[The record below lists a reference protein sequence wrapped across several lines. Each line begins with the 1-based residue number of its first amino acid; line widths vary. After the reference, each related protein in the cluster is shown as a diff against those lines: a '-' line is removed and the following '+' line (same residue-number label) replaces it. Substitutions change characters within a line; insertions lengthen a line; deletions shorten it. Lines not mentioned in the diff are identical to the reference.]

1 MATYYKYAER
11 SADSQVNWAE
21 VGKGISDMLTEQVK
35 IREEKKAAYEEAYR
49 IDTDKLV
56 NAPQGTWQDGNATV
70 NNFAHDMMAQQ
81 LIDYKLLKSGVMKE
95 RDYTLR
101 RENYKSGTN
110 TVFDLQKILQA
121 EKASTIDLYQKGEIQ
136 ALNISNMA
144 DVESYTDFANAKID
158 IDPYNPNINMSIYET
173 KMVDGKEVKVL
184 KKTSPV
190 NVLKGQLLQKVPAFK
205 LDEAV
210 TKDVASLAVDSD
222 FIYKAASVTG
232 AGSITK
238 LIGYGAIAGEY
249 EKKDKNGNPLY
260 PEFADSVGKMRDAI
274 TQTVNKYFSDP
285 YTVSS
290 ILTENTGK
298 YSAESYTVSREEAAK
313 DKTKLLKTLDPKTG
327 LYVLDKNGPHYKE
340 QEQEAREYV
349 EKTILGKLDAKRE
362 ITPTSQTQLQERRA
376 KTAAEIGQETA
387 EADAVNVA
395 QNLVYAL
402 TGDANQSSAGTKYM
416 TGLTGL
422 PFEKT
427 TEGISLT
434 DENGNVQT
442 FKFKADGKTLADP
455 TAFTKS
461 FIGPI
466 AKKTGLNQDD
476 VIREFNKLLPK
487 GARLNETT
495 VASGFDEQAMG
506 ASAFESLTKTVD
518 VNMDQEQ
525 VATNIQSY
533 TKATDMAEYL
543 NSNVAPNLGVDVS
556 FSNGLLSYGQSIYV
570 EVGGKSSPNY
580 SIGSPEKNKLAM
592 RKMKKFLID
601 NLATGATPE
610 ERDIAA
616 EDALRN
622 MQLPEGAATTG
633 TSETSAAGTSNL
645 NASQR
650 KGG

>member
-21 VGKGISDMLTEQVK
+21 VGKGISDMLTEEVRL
-35 IREEKKAAYEEAYR
+35 REEKKAAYEEAYR
-49 IDTDKLV
+49 IDTEKLV

-81 LIDYKLLKSGVMKE
+81 LIDYKLLKSGVMNE

-121 EKASTIDLYQKGEIQ
+121 EKAKTIEAYQKGEIQ

-173 KMVDGKEVKVL
+173 RMVDGKEVRVL

-222 FIYKAASVTG
+222 FIYKAASTMG

-249 EKKDKNGNPLY
+249 AKKDKDGNPLY

-285 YTVSS
+285 YAVSS

-349 EKTILGKLDAKRE
+349 EKLILSKLDAKRE
-362 ITPTSQTQLQERRA
+362 IVPISKEPIQYAPEYVTSGKKGAEAQEVAAGYWNKILFA
-376 KTAAEIGQETA
+376 KTPQEAQAAADVLIGTPRAIEMELTKMDFTSNPGSVLLKYANPAKNRTIKMFDESGKPVNEGDWAALGGGTGKYGGLTKEQYTTVGTERQGIPATISSIPPDILGMESPQA
-387 EADAVNVA
+387 AVAIQASLPSGFIVTDLTPSEFNNENKIQIEAPNGEKLIIFTDIGKDEAASRAAQIKAWLKANNVA
-395 QNLVYAL
+395 KP
-402 TGDANQSSAGTKYM
+402 TEAG
-416 TGLTGL
+416 
-422 PFEKT
+422 
-427 TEGISLT
+427 
-434 DENGNVQT
+434 
-442 FKFKADGKTLADP
+442 
-455 TAFTKS
+455 
-461 FIGPI
+461 
-466 AKKTGLNQDD
+466 
-476 VIREFNKLLPK
+476 
-487 GARLNETT
+487 
-495 VASGFDEQAMG
+495 ASGTAAQGE
-506 ASAFESLTKTVD
+506 
-518 VNMDQEQ
+518 
-525 VATNIQSY
+525 
-533 TKATDMAEYL
+533 
-543 NSNVAPNLGVDVS
+543 GV
-556 FSNGLLSYGQSIYV
+556 FSQFN
-570 EVGGKSSPNY
+570 
-580 SIGSPEKNKLAM
+580 
-592 RKMKKFLID
+592 D
-601 NLATGATPE
+601 
-610 ERDIAA
+610 
-616 EDALRN
+616 
-622 MQLPEGAATTG
+622 
-633 TSETSAAGTSNL
+633 
-645 NASQR
+645 
-650 KGG
+650 

>member
-11 SADSQVNWAE
+11 NAESQVNWAQ
-21 VGKGISDMLTEQVK
+21 VGKGISDMLTEQVRL
-35 IREEKKAAYEEAYR
+35 REEKKAAYEQAYQ
-49 IDTDKLV
+49 IDTERLV

-81 LIDYKLLKSGVMKE
+81 LIDYRLLKNGIMSE

-121 EKASTIDLYQKGEIQ
+121 EKAKTIEAYQKGEIQ

-144 DVESYTDFANAKID
+144 DVEGYTDFANAKIE

-173 KMVDGKEVKVL
+173 KIVDGKEVRVIKN
-184 KKTSPV
+184 TSPV
-190 NVLKGQLLQKVPAFK
+190 NVLKGQLLQKIPAFK

-210 TKDVASLAVDSD
+210 TKDVASLGVDSD
-222 FIYKAASVTG
+222 FIYQAASTMG

-249 EKKDKNGNPLY
+249 AKKDKNGNPLY
-260 PEFADSVGKMRDAI
+260 PEYADSVGKMRDAI

-285 YTVSS
+285 YAVSS
-290 ILTENTGK
+290 ILTENTGN
-298 YSAESYTVSREEAAK
+298 YSAESYTVYREEAAK
-313 DKTKLLKTLDPKTG
+313 DKTKLLKTLDPMTG
-327 LYVLDKNGPHYKE
+327 QYVLDKNGPHYKE

-349 EKTILGKLDAKRE
+349 EKLILSKLDAKRE
-362 ITPTSQTQLQERRA
+362 IVPISKEQVQYTPEYILNRA
-376 KTAAEIGQETA
+376 DKKE
-387 EADAVNVA
+387 DAVNVA
-395 QNLVYAL
+395 QNLIYAT
-402 TGDANQSSAGTKYM
+402 TGDANQADSGTKFF

-422 PFEKT
+422 PFNKT
-427 TEGISLT
+427 KDGISVT
-434 DENGNVQT
+434 DEDGNLQT
-442 FKFKADGKTLADP
+442 FRLRADGKTLADP
-455 TAFTKS
+455 LTFMKS

-476 VIREFNKLLPK
+476 ILREVKKLLPQ

-506 ASAFESLTKTVD
+506 ASPFESLTKTVD
-518 VNMDQEQ
+518 VNMDEPQ
-525 VATNIQSY
+525 VTSNIQAY
-533 TKATDMAEYL
+533 KKATDMAEYL
-543 NSNVAPNLGVDVS
+543 NSNVAPNLGLDVS
-556 FSNGLLSYGQSIYV
+556 FSNGLTSFGQSIYV
-570 EVGGKSSPNY
+570 EVGGKSSPNFA
-580 SIGSPEKNKLAM
+580 IGTPAENKLAM

-610 ERDIAA
+610 EKDIAA
-616 EDALRN
+616 EEALRN
-622 MQLPEGAATTG
+622 MRLPEGTATTG